1 MTTAVRKIMPTNPRS
16 SGREPAEGSRET
28 AETELQRNQPKQPVR
43 RRAGDEAPPGTP
55 GIGEDV
61 CPTCKGTGS
70 VGSRPCADCE
80 GTGRV
85 IKAIGG
91 A

>member
-1 MTTAVRKIMPTNPRS
+1 MPTNPRS
-16 SGREPAEGSRET
+16 SGRESAEGSRDA
-28 AETELQRNQPKQPVR
+28 AERELQRSQPKQPATR
-43 RRAGDEAPPGTP
+43 RGRPRAGDEAPTGTP
-55 GIGEDV
+55 GTGEDV
-61 CPTCKGTGS
+61 CPTCKGIGR

>member
-1 MTTAVRKIMPTNPRS
+1 MPTNPRS
-16 SGREPAEGSRET
+16 SGREPAEGSRDT
-28 AETELQRNQPKQPVR
+28 AETELQRSQSKQPVPP
-43 RRAGDEAPPGTP
+43 RAGDEARPGTP
-55 GIGEDV
+55 GTGEDV
-61 CPTCKGTGS
+61 CRTCKGTGT
-70 VGSRPCADCE
+70 VGSRPCPYCD